1 MKKRLLS
8 LICILALCLGLL
20 PVSAF
25 AEPVDNGTAAVN
37 SPQAEN
43 VEPPEGTV
51 VWITGAGYLN
61 IPYQYTKM
69 GSENVLLPVGTAI
82 FYQNTEVETF
92 NAGTPY
98 AENGEKTVS
107 LTDQSNLA
115 AIDCW
120 TAAGTGS
127 THNPIVPLE
136 FSSQLAKVSFV
147 IDPGAYEDGSSV
159 EVTALNTAT
168 GYQCGSDHPNSIEAS
183 TTAGDI
189 HLAVTKLEDGTWQAE
204 GLLVPGTA
212 PDIAITYGGKTD
224 TVSLASVFVNGF
236 SAGKV
241 YSARLVPD
249 AADGQWTLSSPEEEA
264 RGTWSANFYGG
275 NFIFLYLEDLVPKTI
290 CGANVIMDEPD
301 SFGITPETALTGKV
315 TVSLDVEEVQMK
327 DLLFSSPLGLE
338 MVYQEGTENTFMY
351 RDMEYYVLFKTS
363 DATEWSADPI
373 SLIPGETKTVLL
385 YIGEEY
391 EIYYSID
398 ITRPERPQII
408 GQPQDTAVTEGEA
421 AAFAVEATG
430 GSLTYQWQQS
440 TDGGVS
446 WTDIDDAKAAE
457 YTTPQATISMNGYQ
471 YRCIVT
477 SDTDKVTSTPAVLTV
492 QHDLK
497 KTEAKDATCTA
508 DGNIPYWYCESCGKY
523 FSDKNGENEIA
534 APIEI
539 PALGHSIIKVDGK
552 EPTCEDVGYET
563 YWKCEFCDKYFS
575 DENATAEITLT
586 ETVVP
591 AAGHGETELKN
602 QKDATCTEAGYTGDK
617 VCAVCGEILEKGE
630 TIPKLAHDYKDGK
643 CTVCGAIDSTFKP
656 VITDGANSTWQKGT
670 GDGLSFTS
678 NAAFADFLKVQ
689 VDGKDLDTSSYT
701 VKEGSTIVNLKAS
714 YLETLSVGK
723 HTLAVVSK
731 TGTASTEFTIKAAA
745 AVNDDTESPQT
756 GDNSN
761 LMLWIA
767 LMLVSGGALFTMLF
781 INKKKSV
788 DNR

>member
-61 IPYQYTKM
+61 IPYQYTKV
-69 GSENVLLPVGTAI
+69 GSENVLLPVGMVI
-82 FYQNTEVETF
+82 YYPNPEVKTF

-127 THNPIVPLE
+127 THDPIVPLE

-204 GLLVPGTA
+204 GLLVPGSA
-212 PDIAITYGGKTD
+212 PDISITYGGKTD
-224 TVSLASVFVNGF
+224 TVSLASVFTSGF

-241 YSARLVPD
+241 YSARLAPD
-249 AADGQWTLSSPEEEA
+249 TADGQWTLSSPEEEA
-264 RGTWSANFYGG
+264 RGTWSANFYDGKSIG
-275 NFIFLYLEDLVPKTI
+275 FYLDELVPKTI

-301 SFGITPETALTGKV
+301 SFGLTPETALTGKV
-315 TVSLDVEEVQMK
+315 TVGLDVEEVQMK
-327 DLLFSSPLGLE
+327 DLLFSSSLGLE
-338 MVYQEGTENTFMY
+338 MVYQEGSENTFMY
-351 RDMEYYVLFKTS
+351 NGLVYYVLFKAS

-373 SLIPGETKTVLL
+373 SLAPGETKTVLL
-385 YIGEEY
+385 YISEES

-446 WTDIDDAKAAE
+446 WTDIDGAKAAE

-477 SDTDKVTSTPAVLTV
+477 GDADKVTSTPAVLTV

-523 FSDKNGENEIA
+523 FSD
-534 APIEI
+534 
-539 PALGHSIIKVDGK
+539 
-552 EPTCEDVGYET
+552 
-563 YWKCEFCDKYFS
+563 
-575 DENATAEITLT
+575 ENAIAEITLT

-656 VITDGANSTWQKGT
+656 VITAGANSTWQKGT

-723 HTLAVVSK
+723 HTLAVVSE

-745 AVNDDTESPQT
+745 VVDGDTESPQT

>member
-1 MKKRLLS
+1 MKKRFLS
-8 LICILALCLGLL
+8 MICILSICLGLL

-51 VWITGAGYLN
+51 VWITGAGYSN

-69 GSENVLLPVGTAI
+69 GSENVLLPVDKI
-82 FYQNTEVETF
+82 IYYQDAEVKTF

-98 AENGEKTVS
+98 AENYEETVS

-127 THNPIVPLE
+127 TYDPIVPLE

-147 IDPGAYEDGSSV
+147 IDLGTYEDGSSV
-159 EVTALNTAT
+159 EVTARNTAT
-168 GYQCGSDHPNSIEAS
+168 GYQCGSDHLNSIEAS
-183 TTAGDI
+183 TITGDI

-224 TVSLASVFVNGF
+224 TVSLASVFTNGF

-249 AADGQWTLSSPEEEA
+249 AVDGQWTLSSPEEEA

-275 NFIFLYLEDLVPKTI
+275 NYIYFYLHELVPKTI

-301 SFGITPETALTGKV
+301 SFGLTPETALTGKV
-315 TVSLDVEEVQMK
+315 TVGLDVEEVQMK
-327 DLLFSSPLGLE
+327 DLLFSLSDGLE

-351 RDMEYYVLFKTS
+351 NGLDYYVLFKTS
-363 DATEWSADPI
+363 DTTEWSTDPI
-373 SLIPGETKTVLL
+373 SLAPGETKTVLL
-385 YIGEEY
+385 YISGEY

-408 GQPQDTAVTEGEA
+408 GQPQDTAVTEGET

-430 GSLTYQWQQS
+430 GLTYQWQQS

-446 WTDIDDAKAAE
+446 WTDIDGAKAAE

-477 SDTDKVTSTPAVLTV
+477 GDADKATSTPAVLTV

-497 KTEAKDATCTA
+497 KTEPKSPTCTE
-508 DGNIPYWYCESCGKY
+508 DGNIEYWTCDICGKV
-523 FSDKNGENEIA
+523 FSDKDGIQEIT
-534 APIEI
+534 IEDT
-539 PALGHSIIKVDGK
+539 IIKATGHNYDEPEWNWSEDGK
-552 EPTCEDVGYET
+552 TASATFTCQNDNSHKT
-563 YWKCEFCDKYFS
+563 
-575 DENATAEITLT
+575 T
-586 ETVVP
+586 ET
-591 AAGHGETELKN
+591 AAVTSAVKTP
-602 QKDATCTEAGYTGDK
+602 ATCTEKGVTTYTAT
-617 VCAVCGEILEKGE
+617 VEFNGE
-630 TIPKLAHDYKDGK
+630 TYTATKDVTDIPATGHSYEDGK
-643 CTVCGAIDSTFKP
+643 CTVCGAADPNYKP
-656 VITDGANSTWQKGT
+656 TESDNGNSDFSATDNNTQ
-670 GDGLSFTS
+670 
-678 NAAFADFLKVQ
+678 
-689 VDGKDLDTSSYT
+689 
-701 VKEGSTIVNLKAS
+701 
-714 YLETLSVGK
+714 
-723 HTLAVVSK
+723 
-731 TGTASTEFTIKAAA
+731 
-745 AVNDDTESPQT
+745 SPQT
-756 GDNSN
+756 GDDSN
-761 LMLWIA
+761 ITLWIA
-767 LMLVSGGALFTMLF
+767 VMLAAGTALTG
-781 INKKKSV
+781 SV
-788 DNR
+788 LYSRKRKYSR

>member
-51 VWITGAGYLN
+51 VWITGADYFN

-69 GSENVLLPVGTAI
+69 GSENVLLPVGMVI
-82 FYQNTEVETF
+82 YYQNASEHTF
-92 NAGTPY
+92 YAGTPY

-107 LTDQSNLA
+107 LIDQSNLA

-120 TAAGTGS
+120 TATGTGS
-127 THNPIVPLE
+127 TYDPIVPLE

-147 IDPGAYEDGSSV
+147 IDPGAYEDGSSI

-168 GYQCGSDHPNSIEAS
+168 GYQCGSDHLNSIEAS

-212 PDIAITYGGKTD
+212 PDISITYGGKTD
-224 TVSLASVFVNGF
+224 TVSLASVFTNGF
-236 SAGKV
+236 SAGKC

-249 AADGQWTLSSPEEEA
+249 AADEQWTFSSPEEEA
-264 RGTWSANFYGG
+264 RGTWSANFYAG
-275 NFIFLYLEDLVPKTI
+275 NDIYLYLEELVPKTI

-301 SFGITPETALTGKV
+301 SFGLTPETALTGKV
-315 TVSLDVEEVQMK
+315 TVGLDVEEVQMK
-327 DLLFSSPLGLE
+327 DLLFSSSHGLELE

-351 RDMEYYVLFKTS
+351 NGLDYYVLFKTS
-363 DATEWSADPI
+363 DTTEWSTDPI
-373 SLIPGETKTVLL
+373 SLAPGETKTVLL

-408 GQPQDTAVTEGEA
+408 GQPQDTAVTEGET

-430 GSLTYQWQQS
+430 GLTYQWQQS

-477 SDTDKVTSTPAVLTV
+477 GDADKATSTPAVLTV

-508 DGNIPYWYCESCGKY
+508 DGNIPYWYCESCG
-523 FSDKNGENEIA
+523 
-534 APIEI
+534 
-539 PALGHSIIKVDGK
+539 
-552 EPTCEDVGYET
+552 
-563 YWKCEFCDKYFS
+563 KYFS

-617 VCAVCGEILEKGE
+617 ACAVCGEILEKGE

-643 CTVCGAIDSTFKP
+643 CTVCGTIDPDFKV
-656 VITDGANSTWQKGT
+656 VITDGANATWQKGT
-670 GDGLSFTS
+670 KDGLSFTS
-678 NAAFADFLKVQ
+678 NAAFAHFQKVQ
-689 VDGKDLDTSSYT
+689 VDGKDLDASDYT
-701 VKEGSTIVNLKAS
+701 VKEGSTIVTLKAE

-723 HTLAVVSK
+723 HTLAIVSE
-731 TGTASTEFTIKAAA
+731 TGTAETEFTIKAAA
-745 AVNDDTESPQT
+745 TEEEPTQTPDADKDDTNTPQT
-756 GDNSN
+756 GDDSN
-761 LMLWIA
+761 IMLWIA
-767 LMLVSGGALFTMLF
+767 LLFVSGGVLSVVTY
-781 INKKKSV
+781 KKKKQT
-788 DNR
+788 N

>member
-51 VWITGAGYLN
+51 VWITGADYFN

-69 GSENVLLPVGTAI
+69 GSENVLLPVGIVI
-82 FYQNTEVETF
+82 FYQNTVVKTF

-224 TVSLASVFVNGF
+224 TVSLASVFTSGF

-241 YSARLVPD
+241 YSARLAPD

-275 NFIFLYLEDLVPKTI
+275 NFIFLYLEELVPKTI

-301 SFGITPETALTGKV
+301 SFGLTPETALTGKV
-315 TVSLDVEEVQMK
+315 TVGLDVEEVQMK

-351 RDMEYYVLFKTS
+351 NGLDYYVLFKTS
-363 DATEWSADPI
+363 DATEWSTDPI
-373 SLIPGETKTVLL
+373 SLAPGETKTVLL
-385 YIGEEY
+385 YISGVY

-523 FSDKNGENEIA
+523 FSD
-534 APIEI
+534 
-539 PALGHSIIKVDGK
+539 
-552 EPTCEDVGYET
+552 
-563 YWKCEFCDKYFS
+563 
-575 DENATAEITLT
+575 ENATDEITLA

-656 VITDGANSTWQKGT
+656 VITAGANSTWQKGT

-723 HTLAVVSK
+723 HTLAVVSE

>member
-69 GSENVLLPVGTAI
+69 GSENVLLPVGMVI
-82 FYQNTEVETF
+82 YYQDTEVKTF

-127 THNPIVPLE
+127 THDPIVPLE

-204 GLLVPGTA
+204 GLLVPGSA
-212 PDIAITYGGKTD
+212 PDISITYGGKTD
-224 TVSLASVFVNGF
+224 TVSLASVFTSGF

-241 YSARLVPD
+241 YSARLAPD

-264 RGTWSANFYGG
+264 RGTWSANFCGG
-275 NFIFLYLEDLVPKTI
+275 DSIKLYLEELVPKTI

-315 TVSLDVEEVQMK
+315 TVGLDVEEVQMK
-327 DLLFSSPLGLE
+327 DLLFSSSDGSE

-351 RDMEYYVLFKTS
+351 RDMEYYVLFKAS

-373 SLIPGETKTVLL
+373 SLAPGETKTVLL
-385 YIGEEY
+385 YISNMMTRD
-391 EIYYSID
+391 IYYSID

-408 GQPQDTAVTEGEA
+408 GQPQDTAVTEGET

-477 SDTDKVTSTPAVLTV
+477 GDADKATSTPAVLTV

-523 FSDKNGENEIA
+523 FSD
-534 APIEI
+534 
-539 PALGHSIIKVDGK
+539 
-552 EPTCEDVGYET
+552 
-563 YWKCEFCDKYFS
+563 
-575 DENATAEITLT
+575 ENATDEITLAD
-586 ETVVP
+586 TVIKT
-591 AAGHGETELKN
+591 AGH
-602 QKDATCTEAGYTGDK
+602 
-617 VCAVCGEILEKGE
+617 
-630 TIPKLAHDYKDGK
+630 DYSDGK
-643 CTVCGAIDSTFKP
+643 CTVCEAIDPDFKAA
-656 VITDGANSTWQKGT
+656 IIEGANSEWQKGT
-670 GDGLSFTS
+670 EDGLSFTS
-678 NAAFADFLKVQ
+678 NAAYKHFQKVQ
-689 VDGKDLDTSSYT
+689 VDGKDLDASSYD
-701 VKEGSTIVNLKAS
+701 VKEGSTIVTLKAE

-723 HTLAVVSK
+723 HTLAVVSE

-745 AVNDDTESPQT
+745 AVDGDTESPQT
-756 GDNSN
+756 GDDSN
-761 LMLWIA
+761 MALWIT
-767 LMLVSGGALFTMLF
+767 LMFVAACGLTGAMVYGR
-781 INKKKSV
+781 KKKYGK
-788 DNR
+788 

>member
-51 VWITGAGYLN
+51 VWITGAGYFN

-69 GSENVLLPVGTAI
+69 GSENVLLPVGTVI
-82 FYQNTEVETF
+82 YYQNTEVKTF

-98 AENGEKTVS
+98 AENYEETVS

-127 THNPIVPLE
+127 TYDPIVPLE

-147 IDPGAYEDGSSV
+147 IDLGAYEDGSSI

-168 GYQCGSDHPNSIEAS
+168 AYQCGSNHPNSIEAS
-183 TTAGDI
+183 TITGDI

-275 NFIFLYLEDLVPKTI
+275 NYIYFYLHELVPKTI

-301 SFGITPETALTGKV
+301 SFGLTPETALTGKV
-315 TVSLDVEEVQMK
+315 TVGLDVEEVQMK
-327 DLLFSSPLGLE
+327 DLLFSLSDGLE

-351 RDMEYYVLFKTS
+351 NGLDYYVLFKTS
-363 DATEWSADPI
+363 DTTEWSTDPI
-373 SLIPGETKTVLL
+373 SLAPGETKTVLL
-385 YIGEEY
+385 YISGD

-408 GQPQDTAVTEGEA
+408 GQPQDTAVTEGET

-430 GSLTYQWQQS
+430 GLTYQWQQS

-446 WTDIDDAKAAE
+446 WTDIDGAKAAE

-477 SDTDKVTSTPAVLTV
+477 GDADKVTSTPAVLTV

-630 TIPKLAHDYKDGK
+630 TIPDYKDGK

-656 VITDGANSTWQKGT
+656 VITAGANGTWQKGT
-670 GDGLSFTS
+670 KDGLSFTS
-678 NAAFADFLKVQ
+678 NAAYKHFQKVQ
-689 VDGKDLDTSSYT
+689 VDGKDLDASNYT
-701 VKEGSTIVNLKAS
+701 VKEGSTIVTLKTS

-723 HTLAVVSK
+723 HTVSE
-731 TGTASTEFTIKAAA
+731 TGTATTEFTIKAAA
-745 AVNDDTESPQT
+745 VTDDTQSPQT

-761 LMLWIA
+761 MVLWIA
-767 LMLVSGGALFTMLF
+767 LLFVSGGVLSMMFV
-781 INKKKSV
+781 INKRKIAK
-788 DNR
+788 NR

>member
-61 IPYQYTKM
+61 IPYQYT
-69 GSENVLLPVGTAI
+69 GSENVLLPVGI
-82 FYQNTEVETF
+82 FIYFEDTGVKTF

-127 THNPIVPLE
+127 TYDPIVPLE

-147 IDPGAYEDGSSV
+147 IDPGTYEDGSSI

-168 GYQCGSDHPNSIEAS
+168 GYQCGSAHPNSIEAS
-183 TTAGDI
+183 TITDNI
-189 HLAVTKLEDGTWQAE
+189 DLAVTKLEDGTWQAE

-212 PDIAITYGGKTD
+212 PDIAITYGEKTD
-224 TVSLASVFVNGF
+224 TVSLASVFTNGF
-236 SAGKV
+236 SAGMV

-249 AADGQWTLSSPEEEA
+249 AANGQWTLSSPEEEA
-264 RGTWSANFYGG
+264 RGTWSANFYDG
-275 NFIFLYLEDLVPKTI
+275 NFIFLYLEELVPKTI

-315 TVSLDVEEVQMK
+315 TVGLDVEEVQMK
-327 DLLFSSPLGLE
+327 DLLFSSSRGSE

-351 RDMEYYVLFKTS
+351 NGLNYYVLFKTS
-363 DATEWSADPI
+363 DTTEWSTDPI

-523 FSDKNGENEIA
+523 FSD
-534 APIEI
+534 
-539 PALGHSIIKVDGK
+539 
-552 EPTCEDVGYET
+552 
-563 YWKCEFCDKYFS
+563 
-575 DENATAEITLT
+575 ENATDEITLA

-617 VCAVCGEILEKGE
+617 VCAVCGETLEKGE

-643 CTVCGAIDSTFKP
+643 CTICGTIDPDFKV
-656 VITDGANSTWQKGT
+656 VITDGANATWQKGT
-670 GDGLSFTS
+670 KDGLSFTS
-678 NAAFADFLKVQ
+678 NAAFAHFQKVQ
-689 VDGKDLDTSSYT
+689 VDGKDLDASDYT
-701 VKEGSTIVNLKAS
+701 VKEGSTIVTLKAE

-723 HTLAVVSK
+723 HTLAIVSE
-731 TGTASTEFTIKAAA
+731 TGTAETEFTIKAAA
-745 AVNDDTESPQT
+745 VADDTQSPQT

-767 LMLVSGGALFTMLF
+767 LLFVSGGVIGITTL
-781 INKKKSV
+781 KKRKPT
-788 DNR
+788 N

>member
-51 VWITGAGYLN
+51 VWITGADYFN

-69 GSENVLLPVGTAI
+69 GSENVLLPVGMVI
-82 FYQNTEVETF
+82 YYQNASEHTF
-92 NAGTPY
+92 YAGTPY

-168 GYQCGSDHPNSIEAS
+168 GYQCGNDHPNSIEAS

-212 PDIAITYGGKTD
+212 PDIAITYGEKTD
-224 TVSLASVFVNGF
+224 TVSLASVFTNGF
-236 SAGKV
+236 SAGMV

-249 AADGQWTLSSPEEEA
+249 AANGQWTLSSPEEEA

-275 NFIFLYLEDLVPKTI
+275 NYIYFYLHELVPKTI

-301 SFGITPETALTGKV
+301 SFGLTPETALTGKV
-315 TVSLDVEEVQMK
+315 TVGLDVEEVQMK

-351 RDMEYYVLFKTS
+351 NGLDYYVLFKTS
-363 DATEWSADPI
+363 DTTEWSTDPI
-373 SLIPGETKTVLL
+373 SLAPGETKTVLL
-385 YIGEEY
+385 YISGEY

-408 GQPQDTAVTEGEA
+408 GQPQDTAVTEGET

-430 GSLTYQWQQS
+430 GLTYQWQQS

-446 WTDIDDAKAAE
+446 WTDIDGAKAAE

-477 SDTDKVTSTPAVLTV
+477 GDADKVTSTPAVLTV

-523 FSDKNGENEIA
+523 FSD
-534 APIEI
+534 
-539 PALGHSIIKVDGK
+539 
-552 EPTCEDVGYET
+552 
-563 YWKCEFCDKYFS
+563 
-575 DENATAEITLT
+575 ENATDEITLA

-656 VITDGANSTWQKGT
+656 VITAGANSTWQKGA

-723 HTLAVVSK
+723 HTLAVVSE

-745 AVNDDTESPQT
+745 VVNDDTDSPQT
-756 GDNSN
+756 GDSSN
-761 LMLWIA
+761 MMMWVA
-767 LMLVSGGALFTMLF
+767 LLTASGAALLALGVYT
-781 INKKKSV
+781 KKRRFVK
-788 DNR
+788 R

>member
-51 VWITGAGYLN
+51 VWITGAGYFN

-69 GSENVLLPVGTAI
+69 GSENVLLPVGMVI
-82 FYQNTEVETF
+82 YYENTEVKTF

-120 TAAGTGS
+120 TATRTGS
-127 THNPIVPLE
+127 IHDPIVPLE

-147 IDPGAYEDGSSV
+147 IDPGAYEDGSSI

-168 GYQCGSDHPNSIEAS
+168 GYQCGSDHLNSIEAS

-212 PDIAITYGGKTD
+212 PDISITYGGKTD
-224 TVSLASVFVNGF
+224 TVSLASVFTNGF
-236 SAGKV
+236 SAGKC

-249 AADGQWTLSSPEEEA
+249 AADEQWTFSSPEEEA
-264 RGTWSANFYGG
+264 RGTWSANFYAG
-275 NFIFLYLEDLVPKTI
+275 NDIYLYLEELVPKTI

-301 SFGITPETALTGKV
+301 SFGLTPETALTGKV
-315 TVSLDVEEVQMK
+315 TVGLDVEEVQMK
-327 DLLFSSPLGLE
+327 DLLFSSSHGLELE

-351 RDMEYYVLFKTS
+351 NGLDYYVLFKTS
-363 DATEWSADPI
+363 DTTEWSTDPI
-373 SLIPGETKTVLL
+373 SLAPGETKTVLL
-385 YIGEEY
+385 YISGEY

-408 GQPQDTAVTEGEA
+408 GQPQDTAVTEGET

-430 GSLTYQWQQS
+430 GLTYQWQQS

-446 WTDIDDAKAAE
+446 WTDIDGAKAAE

-477 SDTDKVTSTPAVLTV
+477 GDADKATSTPAVLTV

-508 DGNIPYWYCESCGKY
+508 DGNIPYWYCESCG
-523 FSDKNGENEIA
+523 
-534 APIEI
+534 
-539 PALGHSIIKVDGK
+539 
-552 EPTCEDVGYET
+552 
-563 YWKCEFCDKYFS
+563 KYFS

-617 VCAVCGEILEKGE
+617 ACAVCGEILEKGE

-670 GDGLSFTS
+670 KIGLAFTS
-678 NAAFADFLKVQ
+678 NAAYEDFLKVQ
-689 VDGKDLDTSSYT
+689 VDGKDLDTSDYT
-701 VKEGSTIVNLKAS
+701 VKEGSTIVTLKAE
-714 YLETLSVGK
+714 YLETLSVGT
-723 HTLAVVSK
+723 HTLAVVSE
-731 TGTASTEFTIKAAA
+731 TGTASTEFTIKAAVV
-745 AVNDDTESPQT
+745 VNDDTETPQT
-756 GDNSN
+756 GDSSN
-761 LMLWIA
+761 MMMWIA

>member
-51 VWITGAGYLN
+51 VWITGAGYFN

-69 GSENVLLPVGTAI
+69 GSENVLLPVGIVIYFEDT
-82 FYQNTEVETF
+82 NVKTF

-127 THNPIVPLE
+127 TYDPIVPLE

-147 IDPGAYEDGSSV
+147 IDPGTYEDGSSI

-168 GYQCGSDHPNSIEAS
+168 GYQCGSAHPNSIEAS

-212 PDIAITYGGKTD
+212 PDIAITYGEKTD
-224 TVSLASVFVNGF
+224 TVSLASVFTSGF
-236 SAGKV
+236 SAGMV

-249 AADGQWTLSSPEEEA
+249 AANGQWTLSSPEEEA
-264 RGTWSANFYGG
+264 RGTWSANFYDG
-275 NFIFLYLEDLVPKTI
+275 NFIFLYLEELVPKTI

-315 TVSLDVEEVQMK
+315 TVGLDVEEVQMK
-327 DLLFSSPLGLE
+327 DLLFSSSRGSE

-351 RDMEYYVLFKTS
+351 NGLNYYVLFKTS
-363 DATEWSADPI
+363 DTTEWSTDPI
-373 SLIPGETKTVLL
+373 SLIPGETKTFLL

-408 GQPQDTAVTEGEA
+408 GQPQDTAVTEGETA
-421 AAFAVEATG
+421 TFTVEATG
-430 GSLTYQWQQS
+430 SDLSYQWQQNMNGS
-440 TDGGVS
+440 G
-446 WTDIDDAKAAE
+446 WTDITDE
-457 YTTPQATISMNGYQ
+457 TNTTYTTGKTTMDMSGTQ
-471 YRCIVT
+471 YRCVVKNSIDEVT
-477 SDTDKVTSTPAVLTV
+477 SDAALLTV
-492 QHDLK
+492 KHNLVK
-497 KTEAKDATCTA
+497 IEYKAPTCTVV
-508 DGNIPYWYCESCGKY
+508 GNEAYWTCGNCGKY
-523 FSDKNGENEIA
+523 FSDGNGNTE
-534 APIEI
+534 
-539 PALGHSIIKVDGK
+539 IIKDSWIISAINHDWNDAVYTWSDDG
-552 EPTCEDVGYET
+552 
-563 YWKCEFCDKYFS
+563 S
-575 DENATAEITLT
+575 
-586 ETVVP
+586 
-591 AAGHGETELKN
+591 
-602 QKDATCTEAGYTGDK
+602 TCTATR
-617 VCAVCGEILEKGE
+617 
-630 TIPKLAHDYKDGK
+630 T
-643 CTVCGAIDSTFKP
+643 
-656 VITDGANSTWQKGT
+656 
-670 GDGLSFTS
+670 
-678 NAAFADFLKVQ
+678 
-689 VDGKDLDTSSYT
+689 
-701 VKEGSTIVNLKAS
+701 
-714 YLETLSVGK
+714 
-723 HTLAVVSK
+723 
-731 TGTASTEFTIKAAA
+731 
-745 AVNDDTESPQT
+745 
-756 GDNSN
+756 
-761 LMLWIA
+761 
-767 LMLVSGGALFTMLF
+767 
-781 INKKKSV
+781 
-788 DNR
+788 

>member
-51 VWITGAGYLN
+51 VWITGDGYLN

-69 GSENVLLPVGTAI
+69 GSENVLLPVDKI
-82 FYQNTEVETF
+82 IHYRDPEVKTF

-127 THNPIVPLE
+127 THDPIVPLE

-147 IDPGAYEDGSSV
+147 IDPGAYEDGPSV

-204 GLLVPGTA
+204 GLLVPGSA
-212 PDIAITYGGKTD
+212 PDISITYGGKTD
-224 TVSLASVFVNGF
+224 TVSLASVFTNGF

-264 RGTWSANFYGG
+264 RGTWSANFYDG
-275 NFIFLYLEDLVPKTI
+275 NYIYFYLYELVPKTI

-301 SFGITPETALTGKV
+301 SFGLTPETALTGKV
-315 TVSLDVEEVQMK
+315 TVGLDVEEVQMK
-327 DLLFSSPLGLE
+327 DLLFSSPLDLE

-351 RDMEYYVLFKTS
+351 NGMNYYVLFKTS
-363 DATEWSADPI
+363 DTTEWSADPI
-373 SLIPGETKTVLL
+373 SLAPGETKTVLL
-385 YIGEEY
+385 YISEEY

-446 WTDIDDAKAAE
+446 WTDIDGAKAAE

-477 SDTDKVTSTPAVLTV
+477 GDADKATSTPAVLTV

-523 FSDKNGENEIA
+523 FSD
-534 APIEI
+534 
-539 PALGHSIIKVDGK
+539 
-552 EPTCEDVGYET
+552 
-563 YWKCEFCDKYFS
+563 
-575 DENATAEITLT
+575 ENATDEITLA

-656 VITDGANSTWQKGT
+656 VITAGANSTWQKGT

-723 HTLAVVSK
+723 HTLAVVSE

-767 LMLVSGGALFTMLF
+767 LLFVSGGVLSVVTY
-781 INKKKSV
+781 KKKKQT
-788 DNR
+788 N

>member
-51 VWITGAGYLN
+51 VWITGEGTGYYN
-61 IPYQYTKM
+61 IPYQYTKV
-69 GSENVLLPVGTAI
+69 GSENVLLPVGMVIYSQDA
-82 FYQNTEVETF
+82 EVRTF

-107 LTDQSNLA
+107 LTDQRNLA

-127 THNPIVPLE
+127 THDPIVPLE

-159 EVTALNTAT
+159 EVIALNTAT

-204 GLLVPGTA
+204 GLLVPGSA
-212 PDIAITYGGKTD
+212 PDISITYGEKTD

-236 SAGKV
+236 SAGMV

-249 AADGQWTLSSPEEEA
+249 AAEGQWTLSSPEEEV
-264 RGTWSANFYGG
+264 RGTWSANFYDGH
-275 NFIFLYLEDLVPKTI
+275 FIFLYLEELVPKTI

-301 SFGITPETALTGKV
+301 SFGLTPETALTGKV
-315 TVSLDVEEVQMK
+315 TVGLDVEEVQMK
-327 DLLFSSPLGLE
+327 DLLFSSSYGLELE
-338 MVYQEGTENTFMY
+338 MVYQEGTENTFMHNGQ
-351 RDMEYYVLFKTS
+351 DYYVFFKAS
-363 DATEWSADPI
+363 DATEWSTDPI
-373 SLIPGETKTVLL
+373 SLTPGETKTVLL
-385 YIGEEY
+385 YISGEY
-391 EIYYSID
+391 KIYYSID

-477 SDTDKVTSTPAVLTV
+477 GDADKATSTPAVLTV

-523 FSDKNGENEIA
+523 FSD
-534 APIEI
+534 
-539 PALGHSIIKVDGK
+539 
-552 EPTCEDVGYET
+552 
-563 YWKCEFCDKYFS
+563 
-575 DENATAEITLT
+575 ENATDEITLA

-656 VITDGANSTWQKGT
+656 VITAGANSTWQKGT

-723 HTLAVVSK
+723 HTLAVVSE

-745 AVNDDTESPQT
+745 VVNDDTDSPQT
-756 GDNSN
+756 GDKQCAV
-761 LMLWIA
+761 LPYHL
-767 LMLVSGGALFTMLF
+767 
-781 INKKKSV
+781 
-788 DNR
+788 R

>member
-51 VWITGAGYLN
+51 VWITGDGYLN

-69 GSENVLLPVGTAI
+69 GSENVLLPVDKI
-82 FYQNTEVETF
+82 IHYRDPEVKTF

-127 THNPIVPLE
+127 THDPIVPLE

-147 IDPGAYEDGSSV
+147 IDPGAYEDGPSV

-204 GLLVPGTA
+204 GLLVPGSA
-212 PDIAITYGGKTD
+212 PDISITYGGKTD
-224 TVSLASVFVNGF
+224 TVSLASVFTNGF

-241 YSARLVPD
+241 YSARLAPD

-264 RGTWSANFYGG
+264 RGTWSANFYDG
-275 NFIFLYLEDLVPKTI
+275 NYIFFYLYELVPKTI

-301 SFGITPETALTGKV
+301 SFGLTPETALTGKV
-315 TVSLDVEEVQMK
+315 TVGLDVEEVQMK
-327 DLLFSSPLGLE
+327 DLLFSSPLDLE

-351 RDMEYYVLFKTS
+351 NGMNYYVLFKTS
-363 DATEWSADPI
+363 DTTEWSADPI
-373 SLIPGETKTVLL
+373 SLAPGETKTVLL
-385 YIGEEY
+385 YISEEY

-446 WTDIDDAKAAE
+446 WTDIDGAKAAE

-477 SDTDKVTSTPAVLTV
+477 GDADKATSTPAVLTV

-523 FSDKNGENEIA
+523 FSD
-534 APIEI
+534 
-539 PALGHSIIKVDGK
+539 
-552 EPTCEDVGYET
+552 
-563 YWKCEFCDKYFS
+563 
-575 DENATAEITLT
+575 ENATDEITLA

-656 VITDGANSTWQKGT
+656 VITAGANSTWQKGT

-723 HTLAVVSK
+723 HTLAVVSE

-767 LMLVSGGALFTMLF
+767 LLFVSGGVLSVVTY
-781 INKKKSV
+781 KKKKQT
-788 DNR
+788 N

>member
-61 IPYQYTKM
+61 IPYQYTKI
-69 GSENVLLPVGTAI
+69 GSENVLLPVGI
-82 FYQNTEVETF
+82 FIYFEDTGVKTF

-127 THNPIVPLE
+127 TYDPIVPLE

-147 IDPGAYEDGSSV
+147 IDPGTYEDGSSI

-168 GYQCGSDHPNSIEAS
+168 GYQCGSAHPNSIEAS

-212 PDIAITYGGKTD
+212 PDIAITYGEKTD
-224 TVSLASVFVNGF
+224 TVSLASVFTNGF
-236 SAGKV
+236 SAGMV

-249 AADGQWTLSSPEEEA
+249 AANGQWTLSSPEEEA
-264 RGTWSANFYGG
+264 RGTWSANFYDG
-275 NFIFLYLEDLVPKTI
+275 NFIFLYLEELVPKTI

-315 TVSLDVEEVQMK
+315 TVGLDVEEVQMK
-327 DLLFSSPLGLE
+327 DLLFSSSRGSE

-351 RDMEYYVLFKTS
+351 NGLNYYVLFKTS
-363 DATEWSADPI
+363 DTTEWSTDPI
-373 SLIPGETKTVLL
+373 SLAPGETKTVLL

-523 FSDKNGENEIA
+523 FSD
-534 APIEI
+534 
-539 PALGHSIIKVDGK
+539 
-552 EPTCEDVGYET
+552 
-563 YWKCEFCDKYFS
+563 
-575 DENATAEITLT
+575 ENATDEITLA

-656 VITDGANSTWQKGT
+656 VITAGANSTWQKGT

-701 VKEGSTIVNLKAS
+701 VKEGSTIVTLKAE
-714 YLETLSVGK
+714 YLETLSVGT
-723 HTLAVVSK
+723 HTLAIVSE
-731 TGTASTEFTIKAAA
+731 TGTAETEFTIKAAA
-745 AVNDDTESPQT
+745 TEEEPTQTPDADKDDTNTPQT
-756 GDNSN
+756 GDDSN
-761 LMLWIA
+761 IMLWIA
-767 LMLVSGGALFTMLF
+767 LLFVSGGVLSVVTY
-781 INKKKSV
+781 KKKKQT
-788 DNR
+788 N

>member
-51 VWITGAGYLN
+51 VWITGADYSN

-69 GSENVLLPVGTAI
+69 GSENVLLPVDKSI
-82 FYQNTEVETF
+82 FFTDTEVKTVY
-92 NAGTPY
+92 AGTHY
-98 AENGEKTVS
+98 TENGKETVS

-127 THNPIVPLE
+127 TYDPIVPLE

-147 IDPGAYEDGSSV
+147 IDLGAYEDGSSI

-168 GYQCGSDHPNSIEAS
+168 AYQCGSNHPNSIEAS
-183 TTAGDI
+183 TITGDI

-264 RGTWSANFYGG
+264 RGTWSANFYDG
-275 NFIFLYLEDLVPKTI
+275 NYIFFYLYELVPKTI

-301 SFGITPETALTGKV
+301 SFGLTPETALTGKV
-315 TVSLDVEEVQMK
+315 TVGLDVEEVQMK
-327 DLLFSSPLGLE
+327 DLLFSLSDGLE

-351 RDMEYYVLFKTS
+351 NGLDYYVLFKTS
-363 DATEWSADPI
+363 DTTEWSTDPI
-373 SLIPGETKTVLL
+373 SLAPGETKTVLL
-385 YIGEEY
+385 YISGEY

-477 SDTDKVTSTPAVLTV
+477 GDADKVTSTPAVLTV

-523 FSDKNGENEIA
+523 FSD
-534 APIEI
+534 
-539 PALGHSIIKVDGK
+539 
-552 EPTCEDVGYET
+552 
-563 YWKCEFCDKYFS
+563 
-575 DENATAEITLT
+575 ENATDEITLA

-656 VITDGANSTWQKGT
+656 VITAGANSTWQKGT

-723 HTLAVVSK
+723 HTLAVVSE

>member
-1 MKKRLLS
+1 MKKRFLS
-8 LICILALCLGLL
+8 MICILSICLGLL

-51 VWITGAGYLN
+51 VWITGAGYFN

-69 GSENVLLPVGTAI
+69 GSENVLLPVDKSI
-82 FYQNTEVETF
+82 FFTDTEVKTVY
-92 NAGTPY
+92 AGTHY
-98 AENGEKTVS
+98 TENGKETVS

-168 GYQCGSDHPNSIEAS
+168 GYQCGSDHLNSIEAS
-183 TTAGDI
+183 TITGDI

-224 TVSLASVFVNGF
+224 TVSLASVFTNGF

-241 YSARLVPD
+241 YSARLAPD

-264 RGTWSANFYGG
+264 RGTWSANFYDG
-275 NFIFLYLEDLVPKTI
+275 NYIFFYLYELVPKTI

-301 SFGITPETALTGKV
+301 SFGLTPETALTGKV
-315 TVSLDVEEVQMK
+315 TVGLDVEEVQMK
-327 DLLFSSPLGLE
+327 DLLFSLSDGLE

-351 RDMEYYVLFKTS
+351 NGLDYYVLFKTS
-363 DATEWSADPI
+363 DTTEWSTDPI
-373 SLIPGETKTVLL
+373 SLAPGETKTVLL
-385 YIGEEY
+385 YISGEY

-408 GQPQDTAVTEGEA
+408 GQPQDTAVTEGET

-430 GSLTYQWQQS
+430 GLTYQWQQS

-523 FSDKNGENEIA
+523 FSD
-534 APIEI
+534 
-539 PALGHSIIKVDGK
+539 
-552 EPTCEDVGYET
+552 
-563 YWKCEFCDKYFS
+563 
-575 DENATAEITLT
+575 ENATDEITLA

-656 VITDGANSTWQKGT
+656 VITAGANSTWQKGT
-670 GDGLSFTS
+670 KDGLSFTS
-678 NAAFADFLKVQ
+678 NAAYKYFQKVQ
-689 VDGKDLDTSSYT
+689 VDGKDLDVSNYT
-701 VKEGSTIVNLKAS
+701 VKEGSTIVTLKAE

-723 HTLAVVSK
+723 HTLAIVSE
-731 TGTASTEFTIKAAA
+731 TGTATTEFTVKAAA
-745 AVNDDTESPQT
+745 VTDDTQSPQT
-756 GDNSN
+756 GDDSN
-761 LMLWIA
+761 IALWIA
-767 LMLVSGGALFTMLF
+767 VLLAARLLLTIPNRRRPAMTAISPFGLRYCLQRALP
-781 INKKKSV
+781 
-788 DNR
+788 

>member
-51 VWITGAGYLN
+51 VWITGAGYSN

-69 GSENVLLPVGTAI
+69 GSENVLLPVDKSI
-82 FYQNTEVETF
+82 FFTDTEVKTVY
-92 NAGTPY
+92 AGTHY
-98 AENGEKTVS
+98 TENGKETVS

-127 THNPIVPLE
+127 TYDPIVPLE

-147 IDPGAYEDGSSV
+147 IDLGTYEDGSSV
-159 EVTALNTAT
+159 EVTARNTAT
-168 GYQCGSDHPNSIEAS
+168 GYQCGSDHLNSIEAS
-183 TTAGDI
+183 TITGDI

-224 TVSLASVFVNGF
+224 TVSLASVFTNGF

-264 RGTWSANFYGG
+264 RGTWSANFYDG
-275 NFIFLYLEDLVPKTI
+275 NYIFFYLYELVPKTI

-301 SFGITPETALTGKV
+301 SFGLTPETALTGKV
-315 TVSLDVEEVQMK
+315 TVGLDVEEVQMK
-327 DLLFSSPLGLE
+327 DLLFSLSDGLE

-351 RDMEYYVLFKTS
+351 NGLDYYVLFKTS
-363 DATEWSADPI
+363 DTTEWSTDPI
-373 SLIPGETKTVLL
+373 SLAPGETKTVLL
-385 YIGEEY
+385 YISGEY

-523 FSDKNGENEIA
+523 FSD
-534 APIEI
+534 
-539 PALGHSIIKVDGK
+539 
-552 EPTCEDVGYET
+552 
-563 YWKCEFCDKYFS
+563 
-575 DENATAEITLT
+575 ENATDEITLA

-656 VITDGANSTWQKGT
+656 VITAGANSTWQKGT

-723 HTLAVVSK
+723 HTLAVVSE

-745 AVNDDTESPQT
+745 AVHDDTESPQT

>member
-51 VWITGAGYLN
+51 VWITGAGYSN

-69 GSENVLLPVGTAI
+69 GSENVLLPVDKI
-82 FYQNTEVETF
+82 IYYQDAEVKTF

-98 AENGEKTVS
+98 AENYEETVS

-127 THNPIVPLE
+127 TYDPIVPLE

-147 IDPGAYEDGSSV
+147 IDLGAYEDGSSI

-168 GYQCGSDHPNSIEAS
+168 AYQCGSNHPNSIEAS
-183 TTAGDI
+183 TITDNI
-189 HLAVTKLEDGTWQAE
+189 DLAVTKLEDGTWQAE
-204 GLLVPGTA
+204 GLLVPGSA
-212 PDIAITYGGKTD
+212 PDISITYGEKTD
-224 TVSLASVFVNGF
+224 TVSLASVFTNGF
-236 SAGKV
+236 SAGMV

-275 NFIFLYLEDLVPKTI
+275 NYIYFYLHELVPKTI

-301 SFGITPETALTGKV
+301 SFGLTPETALTGKV
-315 TVSLDVEEVQMK
+315 TVGLDVEEVQMK
-327 DLLFSSPLGLE
+327 DLLFSLSDGLE

-351 RDMEYYVLFKTS
+351 NGLDYYVFFKAS
-363 DATEWSADPI
+363 DATEWSTDPI
-373 SLIPGETKTVLL
+373 SLAPGETKTVLL
-385 YIGEEY
+385 YIRGEY
-391 EIYYSID
+391 EIYYSIG

-477 SDTDKVTSTPAVLTV
+477 GDADKATSTPAVLTV

-523 FSDKNGENEIA
+523 FSD
-534 APIEI
+534 
-539 PALGHSIIKVDGK
+539 
-552 EPTCEDVGYET
+552 
-563 YWKCEFCDKYFS
+563 
-575 DENATAEITLT
+575 ENATDEITLA

-617 VCAVCGEILEKGE
+617 VCAVCGETLEKGE

-643 CTVCGAIDSTFKP
+643 CTICGTIDPDFKV
-656 VITDGANSTWQKGT
+656 VITDGANATWQKGT
-670 GDGLSFTS
+670 KDGLSFTS
-678 NAAFADFLKVQ
+678 NAAFAHFQKVQ
-689 VDGKDLDTSSYT
+689 VDGKDLDASDYT
-701 VKEGSTIVNLKAS
+701 VKEGSTIVTLKAE

-723 HTLAVVSK
+723 HTLAIVSE
-731 TGTASTEFTIKAAA
+731 TGTAETEFTIKAAA
-745 AVNDDTESPQT
+745 VADDTQSPQT

-767 LMLVSGGALFTMLF
+767 LLFVSGGVIGITTL
-781 INKKKSV
+781 KKRKPT
-788 DNR
+788 N

>member
-1 MKKRLLS
+1 MKKRFLS
-8 LICILALCLGLL
+8 MICILSICLGLL

-51 VWITGAGYLN
+51 VWITGAGYSN

-69 GSENVLLPVGTAI
+69 GSENVLLPVDKI
-82 FYQNTEVETF
+82 IYYQDAEVKTF

-98 AENGEKTVS
+98 AENYEETVS

-127 THNPIVPLE
+127 TYDPIVPLE

-183 TTAGDI
+183 TITGDI

-224 TVSLASVFVNGF
+224 TVSLASVFTSGF
-236 SAGKV
+236 SAGMV

-275 NFIFLYLEDLVPKTI
+275 NYIYFYLHELVPKTI

-301 SFGITPETALTGKV
+301 SFGLTPETALTGKV
-315 TVSLDVEEVQMK
+315 TVGLDVEEVQMK
-327 DLLFSSPLGLE
+327 DLLFSLSDGLE

-351 RDMEYYVLFKTS
+351 NGLDYYVLFKTS
-363 DATEWSADPI
+363 DTTEWSTDPI
-373 SLIPGETKTVLL
+373 SLAPGETKTVLL
-385 YIGEEY
+385 YISGEY

-408 GQPQDTAVTEGEA
+408 GQPQDTAVTEGET

-430 GSLTYQWQQS
+430 GLTYQWQQS

-446 WTDIDDAKAAE
+446 WTDIDGAKAAE

-492 QHDLK
+492 RHDLK
-497 KTEAKDATCTA
+497 KTDAKAPTCTE
-508 DGNIPYWYCESCGKY
+508 DGNIEYWTCDICGKL
-523 FSDKNGENEIA
+523 FSDKDGTQEIT
-534 APIEI
+534 IEDT
-539 PALGHSIIKVDGK
+539 IIKATGHNYDEPEWNWSEDGK
-552 EPTCEDVGYET
+552 TASATFTCQNDNSHKT
-563 YWKCEFCDKYFS
+563 
-575 DENATAEITLT
+575 T
-586 ETVVP
+586 ET
-591 AAGHGETELKN
+591 AAVTSAVKTP
-602 QKDATCTEAGYTGDK
+602 ATCTEKGVTTYTAT
-617 VCAVCGEILEKGE
+617 VEFNGE
-630 TIPKLAHDYKDGK
+630 TYTATKDVTDIPATGHSYENGK
-643 CTVCGAIDSTFKP
+643 CTVCGAADPNYKPTESDNGNSDSSA
-656 VITDGANSTWQKGT
+656 TDNNTQ
-670 GDGLSFTS
+670 
-678 NAAFADFLKVQ
+678 
-689 VDGKDLDTSSYT
+689 
-701 VKEGSTIVNLKAS
+701 
-714 YLETLSVGK
+714 
-723 HTLAVVSK
+723 
-731 TGTASTEFTIKAAA
+731 
-745 AVNDDTESPQT
+745 SPQT
-756 GDNSN
+756 GDDSN
-761 LMLWIA
+761 ITLWIA
-767 LMLVSGGALFTMLF
+767 VMLAAGTALTGTVYSR
-781 INKKKSV
+781 KRKYS
-788 DNR
+788 R

>member
-1 MKKRLLS
+1 MKKRFLS
-8 LICILALCLGLL
+8 MICILSICLGLL

-51 VWITGAGYLN
+51 VWITGAGYYN

-69 GSENVLLPVGTAI
+69 GSENVLLPVGMVI
-82 FYQNTEVETF
+82 YYQNTEVKTF

-147 IDPGAYEDGSSV
+147 IDPGAYEDGSSI

-168 GYQCGSDHPNSIEAS
+168 GYQCGSDHLNSIEAS

-212 PDIAITYGGKTD
+212 PDISITYGGKTD
-224 TVSLASVFVNGF
+224 TVSLASVFTNGF
-236 SAGKV
+236 SAGKC

-249 AADGQWTLSSPEEEA
+249 AADEQWTFSSPEEEA
-264 RGTWSANFYGG
+264 RGTWSANFYAG
-275 NFIFLYLEDLVPKTI
+275 NDIYLYLEELVPKTI

-301 SFGITPETALTGKV
+301 SFGLTPETALTGKV
-315 TVSLDVEEVQMK
+315 TVGLDVEEVQMK
-327 DLLFSSPLGLE
+327 DLLFSSSHGSE

-351 RDMEYYVLFKTS
+351 NGLDYYVLFKTS
-363 DATEWSADPI
+363 DTTEWSTDPI
-373 SLIPGETKTVLL
+373 SLAPGETKTVLL
-385 YIGEEY
+385 YISGEY

-408 GQPQDTAVTEGEA
+408 GQPQDTAVTEGET

-430 GSLTYQWQQS
+430 GLTYQWQQS

-446 WTDIDDAKAAE
+446 WTDIDGAKAAE

-477 SDTDKVTSTPAVLTV
+477 GDADKATSTPAVLTV

-508 DGNIPYWYCESCGKY
+508 DGNIPYWYCESCG
-523 FSDKNGENEIA
+523 
-534 APIEI
+534 
-539 PALGHSIIKVDGK
+539 
-552 EPTCEDVGYET
+552 
-563 YWKCEFCDKYFS
+563 KYFS

-617 VCAVCGEILEKGE
+617 ACAVCGEILEKGE

-670 GDGLSFTS
+670 KIGLAFTS
-678 NAAFADFLKVQ
+678 NAAYEDFLKVQ
-689 VDGKDLDTSSYT
+689 VDGKDLDTSDYT
-701 VKEGSTIVNLKAS
+701 VKEGSTIVTLKAE
-714 YLETLSVGK
+714 YLETLSVGT
-723 HTLAVVSK
+723 HTLAVVSE
-731 TGTASTEFTIKAAA
+731 TGTASTEFTIKAAVV
-745 AVNDDTESPQT
+745 VNDDTETPQT
-756 GDNSN
+756 GDDSN
-761 LMLWIA
+761 VILWIA
-767 LMLVSGGALFTMLF
+767 LLLLSGGVLCAS
-781 INKKKSV
+781 IVNSKKKSE
-788 DNR
+788 RSR

>member
-61 IPYQYTKM
+61 IPYQYTKI
-69 GSENVLLPVGTAI
+69 GSENVLLPVGIVIYFEDTG
-82 FYQNTEVETF
+82 VKTF

-127 THNPIVPLE
+127 TYDPIVPLE

-147 IDPGAYEDGSSV
+147 IDPGTYEDGSSI

-168 GYQCGSDHPNSIEAS
+168 GYQCGSAHPNSIEAS

-212 PDIAITYGGKTD
+212 PDIAITYGEKTD
-224 TVSLASVFVNGF
+224 TVSLASVFTNGF
-236 SAGKV
+236 SAGMV

-249 AADGQWTLSSPEEEA
+249 AANGQWTLSSPEEEA
-264 RGTWSANFYGG
+264 RGTWSANFYDG
-275 NFIFLYLEDLVPKTI
+275 NFIFLYLEELVPKTI

-315 TVSLDVEEVQMK
+315 TVGLDVEEVQMK
-327 DLLFSSPLGLE
+327 DLLFSSSRGSE

-351 RDMEYYVLFKTS
+351 NGLNYYVLFKTS
-363 DATEWSADPI
+363 DTTEWSTDPI

-408 GQPQDTAVTEGEA
+408 GQPQDTAVTEGET

-477 SDTDKVTSTPAVLTV
+477 GDADKATSTPAVLTV

-523 FSDKNGENEIA
+523 FSD
-534 APIEI
+534 
-539 PALGHSIIKVDGK
+539 
-552 EPTCEDVGYET
+552 
-563 YWKCEFCDKYFS
+563 
-575 DENATAEITLT
+575 ENATDEITLA

-656 VITDGANSTWQKGT
+656 VITAGANSTWQKGT

-745 AVNDDTESPQT
+745 AVND
-756 GDNSN
+756 
-761 LMLWIA
+761 
-767 LMLVSGGALFTMLF
+767 V
-781 INKKKSV
+781 
-788 DNR
+788 

>member
-69 GSENVLLPVGTAI
+69 GSENVLLPVGMVI
-82 FYQNTEVETF
+82 YYQNTEVKTF

-224 TVSLASVFVNGF
+224 TVSLASVFTSGF

-241 YSARLVPD
+241 YSARLAPD
-249 AADGQWTLSSPEEEA
+249 AADEQWTFSSPEEEA
-264 RGTWSANFYGG
+264 RGTWSANFYAG
-275 NFIFLYLEDLVPKTI
+275 NDIYLYLEELVPKTI

-301 SFGITPETALTGKV
+301 SFGLTPETALTGKV
-315 TVSLDVEEVQMK
+315 TVGLDVEEVQMK
-327 DLLFSSPLGLE
+327 DLLFSSSHGLELE

-351 RDMEYYVLFKTS
+351 NGLDYYVLFKTS
-363 DATEWSADPI
+363 DTTEWSTDPI
-373 SLIPGETKTVLL
+373 SLAPGETKTVLL
-385 YIGEEY
+385 YISGEY

-408 GQPQDTAVTEGEA
+408 GQPQDTAVTEGET

-430 GSLTYQWQQS
+430 GLTYQWQQS

-477 SDTDKVTSTPAVLTV
+477 GDADKATSTPAVLTV

-508 DGNIPYWYCESCGKY
+508 DGNIPYWYCESCG
-523 FSDKNGENEIA
+523 
-534 APIEI
+534 
-539 PALGHSIIKVDGK
+539 
-552 EPTCEDVGYET
+552 
-563 YWKCEFCDKYFS
+563 KYFS

-617 VCAVCGEILEKGE
+617 ACAVCGEILEKGE

-670 GDGLSFTS
+670 KIGLAFTS
-678 NAAFADFLKVQ
+678 NAAYEDFLKVQ
-689 VDGKDLDTSSYT
+689 VDGKDLDTSDYT
-701 VKEGSTIVNLKAS
+701 VKEGSTIVTLKAE
-714 YLETLSVGK
+714 YLETLSVGT
-723 HTLAVVSK
+723 HTLAVVSE

>member
-51 VWITGAGYLN
+51 VWITGAGYFN

-69 GSENVLLPVGTAI
+69 GSENVLLPVGTVI
-82 FYQNTEVETF
+82 YYQNTEVKTF

-98 AENGEKTVS
+98 AENYEETVS

-127 THNPIVPLE
+127 TYDPIVPLE

-147 IDPGAYEDGSSV
+147 IDLGAYEDGSSI

-168 GYQCGSDHPNSIEAS
+168 AYQCGSNHPNSIEAS
-183 TTAGDI
+183 TITGDI

-275 NFIFLYLEDLVPKTI
+275 NYIYFYLHELVPKTI

-301 SFGITPETALTGKV
+301 SFGLTPETALTGKV
-315 TVSLDVEEVQMK
+315 TVGLDVEEVQMK
-327 DLLFSSPLGLE
+327 DLLFSLSDGLE

-351 RDMEYYVLFKTS
+351 NGLDYYVLFKTS
-363 DATEWSADPI
+363 DTTEWSTDPI
-373 SLIPGETKTVLL
+373 SLAPGETKTVLL
-385 YIGEEY
+385 YISGEY

-408 GQPQDTAVTEGEA
+408 GQPQDTAVTEGET

-430 GSLTYQWQQS
+430 GLTYQWQQS

-446 WTDIDDAKAAE
+446 WTDIDGAKAAE

-477 SDTDKVTSTPAVLTV
+477 GDADKVTSTPAVLTV

-656 VITDGANSTWQKGT
+656 VITAGANGTWQKGT
-670 GDGLSFTS
+670 KDGLSFTS
-678 NAAFADFLKVQ
+678 NAAFADFQKVQ
-689 VDGKDLDTSSYT
+689 VDGKDLDASNYT
-701 VKEGSTIVNLKAS
+701 VKEGSTIVTLKAE

-723 HTLAVVSK
+723 HTLA
-731 TGTASTEFTIKAAA
+731 I
-745 AVNDDTESPQT
+745 
-756 GDNSN
+756 NSN
-761 LMLWIA
+761 MMLWIA
-767 LMLVSGGALFTMLF
+767 LMLIAVCGLTGAMVYGQ
-781 INKKKSV
+781 KKKYGK
-788 DNR
+788 